1 MDFLSQDK
9 TCKRYSHLRGFKVKS
24 RDDDE
29 EEIEERYA
37 CKNLIQD
44 QFDKIEDLQQEID
57 KVEASSKI
65 SIKSEKIY
73 FKCSTV
79 QEIFKSTD
87 NNYMLRVSSVTVIT
101 FFVFG
106 IIFTSIHGGRGAPL
120 PPPEELLTTSTVP
133 LENLSLA
140 PGDFI
145 ILADSTPVP
154 IESAHVSMNVPCQ
167 LATTTAAEGNN
178 NITASTT
185 DANQG
190 PSTDIK
196 IMAGV
201 APDLEPAI
209 PEYIA
214 GLSRPENGKCT
225 YHVQIP
231 QVAGEPITDIAIVNT
246 GNQTVNFTSGNFAT
260 ISTSTGGPL
269 I

>member
-1 MDFLSQDK
+1 V
-9 TCKRYSHLRGFKVKS
+9 R
-24 RDDDE
+24 
-29 EEIEERYA
+29 
-37 CKNLIQD
+37 
-44 QFDKIEDLQQEID
+44 
-57 KVEASSKI
+57 
-65 SIKSEKIY
+65 SIAI
-73 FKCSTV
+73 
-79 QEIFKSTD
+79 I
-87 NNYMLRVSSVTVIT
+87 

-167 LATTTAAEGNN
+167 VATAEGNN
-178 NITASTT
+178 ITTSTN
-185 DANQG
+185 ANLE
-190 PSTDIK
+190 PSSDIK

-201 APDLEPAI
+201 EPDLVPAL

-214 GLSRPENGKCT
+214 GLSRPEIGKCT
-225 YHVQIP
+225 YHVQLP
-231 QVAGEPITDIAIVNT
+231 QVVDQQVTGIAIVNT
-246 GNQTVNFTSGNFAT
+246 GNQTVNFSSGNFAT

>member
-1 MDFLSQDK
+1 
-9 TCKRYSHLRGFKVKS
+9 
-24 RDDDE
+24 
-29 EEIEERYA
+29 
-37 CKNLIQD
+37 
-44 QFDKIEDLQQEID
+44 
-57 KVEASSKI
+57 
-65 SIKSEKIY
+65 
-73 FKCSTV
+73 
-79 QEIFKSTD
+79 
-87 NNYMLRVSSVTVIT
+87 MLRVSSVVVIA

-167 LATTTAAEGNN
+167 VGAAEGNN
-178 NITASTT
+178 ITTSTT
-185 DANQG
+185 NADIG
-190 PSTDIK
+190 PPTDIK

-201 APDLEPAI
+201 APDLEQAV

-214 GLSRPENGKCT
+214 GLSRPEIGKCT

-231 QVAGEPITDIAIVNT
+231 QVVDQQVTDILIINT
-246 GNQTVNFTSGNFAT
+246 GNQTVNFSSGNFAT

-269 I
+269 T

>member
-1 MDFLSQDK
+1 MPRVRSL
-9 TCKRYSHLRGFKVKS
+9 GV
-24 RDDDE
+24 
-29 EEIEERYA
+29 
-37 CKNLIQD
+37 
-44 QFDKIEDLQQEID
+44 
-57 KVEASSKI
+57 
-65 SIKSEKIY
+65 
-73 FKCSTV
+73 
-79 QEIFKSTD
+79 IFF
-87 NNYMLRVSSVTVIT
+87 I
-101 FFVFG
+101 FG

-120 PPPEELLTTSTVP
+120 PPPEELLTTSTIP

-167 LATTTAAEGNN
+167 VAATAAEGNN
-178 NITASTT
+178 NITTSTT
-185 DANQG
+185 AANATQG

-225 YHVQIP
+225 YHVQLP
-231 QVAGEPITDIAIVNT
+231 QVVDQQVTGIAIVNT
-246 GNQTVNFTSGNFAT
+246 GNQTLNFTSGNFAT
-260 ISTSTGGPL
+260 ISTSTGGL
-269 I
+269 LT

>member
-1 MDFLSQDK
+1 MTSIAVIFL
-9 TCKRYSHLRGFKVKS
+9 
-24 RDDDE
+24 
-29 EEIEERYA
+29 I
-37 CKNLIQD
+37 
-44 QFDKIEDLQQEID
+44 
-57 KVEASSKI
+57 
-65 SIKSEKIY
+65 
-73 FKCSTV
+73 
-79 QEIFKSTD
+79 
-87 NNYMLRVSSVTVIT
+87 
-101 FFVFG
+101 FG
-106 IIFTSIHGGRGAPL
+106 IVFTSVHGGRGAPL

-133 LENLSLA
+133 LEHLSLA

-167 LATTTAAEGNN
+167 AAAVEGNN
-178 NITASTT
+178 ITTSATTNASLRT
-185 DANQG
+185 
-190 PSTDIK
+190 PTDIK

-201 APDLEPAI
+201 APDLEPTV

-225 YHVQIP
+225 FHVQIP
-231 QVAGEPITDIAIVNT
+231 QVADQPVTDIAIVNT

>member
-1 MDFLSQDK
+1 V
-9 TCKRYSHLRGFKVKS
+9 R
-24 RDDDE
+24 
-29 EEIEERYA
+29 
-37 CKNLIQD
+37 
-44 QFDKIEDLQQEID
+44 
-57 KVEASSKI
+57 
-65 SIKSEKIY
+65 SIAVAVFI
-73 FKCSTV
+73 
-79 QEIFKSTD
+79 
-87 NNYMLRVSSVTVIT
+87 
-101 FFVFG
+101 FG

-167 LATTTAAEGNN
+167 AAAAEGK
-178 NITASTT
+178 NITTSTAT
-185 DANQG
+185 NVTLG
-190 PSTDIK
+190 PSSDIK

-201 APDLEPAI
+201 APDLKPAI

-214 GLSRPENGKCT
+214 ELSRPEIGKCT

-231 QVAGEPITDIAIVNT
+231 EVTDQPVTDIGIVNT
-246 GNQTVNFTSGNFAT
+246 GNQTVNFNSGNFAT